1 MPLALTER
9 KDKQTHTFICSC
21 YKVGIFIKKEV
32 EAMNREEKMAKNG
45 RNKHEVEE
53 IHKEMHY
60 QLSIELNRWRSH

>member
-1 MPLALTER
+1 
-9 KDKQTHTFICSC
+9 
-21 YKVGIFIKKEV
+21 
-32 EAMNREEKMAKNG
+32 MNSEEKMSKNG